1 MTLQPAPFSPPI
13 GIPMSILPAQR
24 LLWLLALVTVLAIAA
39 GPWPALAPL
48 WVLALLALVLV
59 ALADLGLSLRRA
71 APPAIAV
78 PPVVRMAKDRPARI
92 PVTFV
97 HGLAEARRLRFGL
110 GLPAGF
116 EEMQESTH
124 VDLPAGAPRASI
136 DWPCRPLRRGR
147 FGGLVACVETGSVFA
162 LWRLRRRF
170 ALDCELRVYPNL
182 FSERRALAAIFLDR
196 GQFGAKLQR
205 TVGRGR
211 EFEKL
216 REYQPG
222 DGFDEVHWKAT
233 AKRGRPITKVFQT
246 ERTQEIYVAIDASRL
261 AGRRI
266 ERDGTV
272 QTVLDRYLAAALV
285 LLLAAQKQG
294 DRFGLLAYD
303 DRVRTFLR
311 AGNGARHYGAC
322 REALHTLQP
331 SEATPDMAEIVR
343 HLRTGLH
350 RRALLF
356 FLTDLSD
363 PVLAEDF
370 ARHARLLARQHL
382 VLVNQVRAPDV
393 APLFSTP
400 VDNHAAIAG
409 RLAGH
414 TRWAEAHALAQTL
427 RPLGIAARLL
437 EDESLA
443 GELVT
448 QYLQVKR
455 RQAL

>member
-1 MTLQPAPFSPPI
+1 
-13 GIPMSILPAQR
+13 MSILPAPR
-24 LLWLLALVTVLAIAA
+24 LLQLLSVVIVLAIAA
-39 GPWPALAPL
+39 GPWPALAPV
-48 WVLALLALVLV
+48 WIFALLALVLA

-71 APPAIAV
+71 APPQLSVPAI
-78 PPVVRMAKDRPARI
+78 VRMAKDRPAHI
-92 PVTFV
+92 PVTFA
-97 HGLAEARRLRFGL
+97 HGLPESRRLRFGL

-116 EEMQESTH
+116 GELQTDAL
-124 VDLPAGAPRASI
+124 VDLPADAPRARL
-136 DWPCRPLRRGR
+136 DWPCLPRQRGR
-147 FGGLVACVETGSVFA
+147 FTGLVACAESGSVLD
-162 LWRLRRRF
+162 LWRLRRRA
-170 ALDCELRVYPNL
+170 ALACELRVYPNL
-182 FSERRALAAIFLDR
+182 FSERRALAAVFLDR
-196 GQFGAKLQR
+196 GQVGAKLQR

-233 AKRGRPITKVFQT
+233 AKRGKPITKVFQT
-246 ERTQEIYVAIDASRL
+246 ERTQEIYVVLDASRL

-266 ERDGTV
+266 RRDGTE

-311 AGNGARHYGAC
+311 AGNGTVHYGAC

-343 HLRTGLH
+343 HLRTRLH

-356 FLTDLSD
+356 ILTDLSD

-370 ARHARLLARQHL
+370 TRHVRLLARQHL
-382 VLVNQVRAPDV
+382 VMVNQVRAPDI
-393 APLFSTP
+393 APLFATP
-400 VDNHAAIAG
+400 VESPAAIAG

-414 TRWAEAHALAQTL
+414 ARWSEARALAQTL
-427 RPLGIAARLL
+427 RPLGVAANLL
-437 EDESLA
+437 EDETLA
-443 GELVT
+443 AELVT

>member
-1 MTLQPAPFSPPI
+1 MSLLPAP
-13 GIPMSILPAQR
+13 R
-24 LLWLLALVTVLAIAA
+24 LLQLLSAVIVLAIAA
-39 GPWPALAPL
+39 GPWPELSPL
-48 WVLALLALVLV
+48 WIFALLALVLA

-71 APPAIAV
+71 APPEITA
-78 PPVVRMAKDRPARI
+78 PPVVRMAKDRPAHLPI
-92 PVTFV
+92 TFA
-97 HGLAEARRLRFGL
+97 HGRPDARRLRFGL

-116 EEMQESTH
+116 EELQADTL
-124 VDLPAGAPRASI
+124 VDLPAGAPRARV
-136 DWPCRPLRRGR
+136 DWPCLPRRRGR
-147 FGGLVACVETGSVFA
+147 FAGLVACVETGSVFG
-162 LWRLRRRF
+162 LWRLRRR
-170 ALDCELRVYPNL
+170 ATLACELRVYPNL
-182 FSERRALAAIFLDR
+182 FTERRAPAAIFLDR
-196 GQFGAKLQR
+196 GQVGAKLQR

-222 DGFDEVHWKAT
+222 DGYDEIHWKAT
-233 AKRGRPITKVFQT
+233 AKRGKPITKVFQT
-246 ERTQEIYVAIDASRL
+246 ERTQEIYVVIDASRL

-311 AGNGARHYGAC
+311 AGNGAGHYGSC

-343 HLRTGLH
+343 HLRTGLR

-370 ARHARLLARQHL
+370 AKQVQLLARQHL
-382 VLVNQVRAPDV
+382 VMVNQLRAPDV
-393 APLFSTP
+393 APLFATP
-400 VDNHAAIAG
+400 VEGPAAIAG

-414 TRWAEAHALAQTL
+414 ARWAEACALAQAL
-427 RPLGIAARLL
+427 RPVGVATHLL
-437 EDESLA
+437 EDETLA
-443 GELVT
+443 
-448 QYLQVKR
+448 
-455 RQAL
+455 A

>member
-1 MTLQPAPFSPPI
+1 
-13 GIPMSILPAQR
+13 MSFLPSNR
-24 LLWLLALVTVLAIAA
+24 LLLLVAAVTVVAIGA
-39 GPWPALAPL
+39 GPWPELAPVWL
-48 WVLALLALVLV
+48 AALLAVVLA
-59 ALADLGLSLRRA
+59 ALLDLAHSLRHHQ
-71 APPAIAV
+71 PPAVSA
-78 PPVVRMAKDRPARI
+78 PPVVRMAKDRPASI
-92 PVTFV
+92 PLTFE
-97 HGLAEARRLRFGL
+97 HGRASARRLRFGL

-116 EEMQESTH
+116 TDLQDDLQ
-124 VDLPAGAPRASI
+124 VDLPAGAPRARL
-136 DWPCRPLRRGR
+136 DWKCTPQHRGR
-147 FGGLVACVETGSVFA
+147 FTGLVACTETSSQLG
-162 LWRLRRRF
+162 LWQLRRRT
-170 ALDCELRVYPNL
+170 ALTCELRVYPNL
-182 FSERRALAAIFLDR
+182 FSSRRALAALFLNR
-196 GQFGAKLQR
+196 GQAGTKLQR
-205 TVGRGR
+205 TIGRGR

-222 DGFDEVHWKAT
+222 DGFDEIHWKAT

-246 ERTQEIYVAIDASRL
+246 ERTQEIHVIIDTSRL
-261 AGRRI
+261 SGRQLTH
-266 ERDGTV
+266 EGVT
-272 QTVLDRYLAAALV
+272 QTVLDRYLVAALV
-285 LLLAAQKQG
+285 LLLAAQRQG

-311 AGNGARHYGAC
+311 AGNGATHYGAC

-343 HLRTGLH
+343 HLRTRLR

-370 ARHARLLARQHL
+370 ARHARLLSRQHL
-382 VLVNQVRAPDV
+382 VLVNQLRAPEV
-393 APLFSTP
+393 GPLFAGAEVKRP
-400 VDNHAAIAG
+400 AEIAV

-414 TRWAEAHALAQTL
+414 ARWAEAHALARTL
-427 RPLGIAARLL
+427 RPLGIAAHLL

-443 GELVT
+443 ADLVT